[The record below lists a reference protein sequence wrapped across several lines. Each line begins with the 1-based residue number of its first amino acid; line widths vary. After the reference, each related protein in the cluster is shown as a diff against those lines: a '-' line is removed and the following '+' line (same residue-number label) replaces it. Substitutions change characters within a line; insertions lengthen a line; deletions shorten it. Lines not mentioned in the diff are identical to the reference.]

1 MQPGLNRKITVGF
14 ALPVVIILVMAFLSY
29 QRTHELAVARQCVAH
44 SNQVLTE
51 LEGAVS
57 AITEAETGVRG
68 FLLTGDEAY
77 LQSWRSGALEA
88 PQHLDRLR
96 ELTADDP
103 GQQARVTEL
112 ELGSRE
118 KLAWVARTVE
128 VYKSQGPQAAKAIVM
143 TGNGRAQMD
152 HIRQLASALEAE
164 ENHVLQAQTERAELK
179 TRRATTYLRIL
190 AAVVVF
196 VLGLAFYRVKT
207 DMREVARVQR
217 ELAESQSKLH
227 DLLLR
232 EQELSRSDPLTQVAN
247 RRAFFEAVEI
257 ESRRARRYH
266 RPLSIA
272 YVDVDNFK
280 NFNDTLGH
288 AAGDSLL
295 VTVAYIMQRSVRAG
309 SCVARFGG
317 DEFALMIPDVAAT
330 EVELTLHRI
339 RRLLLEE
346 MQSRGWPVT
355 FSIGAAVFSEP
366 PESGDH
372 MVQLADQEMYAV
384 KNRSKNDVS
393 VITVQSKVERQ
404 PAEALVKGV

>member
-1 MQPGLNRKITVGF
+1 MQPGLNRKITIGF
-14 ALPVVIILVMAFLSY
+14 ALPVVIILAWRSSPTSA
-29 QRTHELAVARQCVAH
+29 RRNSSVAGERVAH
-44 SNQVLTE
+44 SNQVLSE

-57 AITEAETGVRG
+57 DITEAESGVRG
-68 FLLTGDEAY
+68 FLLTGDEVY
-77 LQSWRSGALEA
+77 LQSWRSGAQEA
-88 PQHLDRLR
+88 PQHLHRLL

-103 GQQARVTEL
+103 VQQARVAEL
-112 ELGSRE
+112 ELASRE
-118 KLAWVARTVE
+118 KLAWVAQTVE

-143 TGNGRAQMD
+143 TGKGRVQMD
-152 HIRQLASALEAE
+152 RIRQIASGVEAQ
-164 ENHVLQAQTERAELK
+164 ENQVLRSQTERAELK

-196 VLGLAFYRVKT
+196 VLGLAFYRVRT
-207 DMREVARVQR
+207 EMREVARVQR
-217 ELAESQSKLH
+217 ELADSQNKLH
-227 DLLLR
+227 ELLLR

-247 RRAFFEAVEI
+247 RRAFFEAVEV

-266 RPLSIA
+266 RPLSVA

-280 NFNDTLGH
+280 NFNDSLGH
-288 AAGDSLL
+288 AAGDTLL

-346 MQSRGWPVT
+346 MQTRGWPVT

-366 PESGDH
+366 RESGEE
-372 MVQLADQEMYAV
+372 MVHLADQEMYAV

-393 VITVQSKVERQ
+393 VISVRTKPEGRPLDTV
-404 PAEALVKGV
+404 VKGA

>member
-29 QRTHELAVARQCVAH
+29 QRTHELTVAGQAVAH
-44 SNQVLTE
+44 SNKVLTE

-57 AITEAETGVRG
+57 ALTEAEAGVRG

-88 PQHLDRLR
+88 PQHLQRLH

-103 GQQARVTEL
+103 GQQARVTAL
-112 ELGSRE
+112 ELASRE
-118 KLAWVARTVE
+118 KLASLAQTVE
-128 VYKSQGPQAAKAIVM
+128 AYKSQGPQAATAIVASG
-143 TGNGRAQMD
+143 TGRVQMER
-152 HIRQLASALEAE
+152 IRQIASAVKTA
-164 ENHVLQAQTERAELK
+164 ENHVLQSQTERAELK

-196 VLGLAFYRVKT
+196 VLGLAFYRVRT
-207 DMREVARVQR
+207 DMRELSRVQG
-217 ELAESQSKLH
+217 ELTESQDKLH
-227 DLLLR
+227 ETLRR

-247 RRAFFEAVEI
+247 RRAFFEALEV
-257 ESRRARRYH
+257 ESRRARRYR

-280 NFNDTLGH
+280 DFNDSLGH
-288 AAGDSLL
+288 AAGDTLL

-330 EVELTLHRI
+330 EVELTLRRI

-355 FSIGAAVFSEP
+355 FSIGAAVFTEP
-366 PESGDH
+366 PESGEQ

-384 KNRSKNDVS
+384 KHRSKNDVS
-393 VITVQSKVERQ
+393 VITVQTT
-404 PAEALVKGV
+404 AEGRPGT